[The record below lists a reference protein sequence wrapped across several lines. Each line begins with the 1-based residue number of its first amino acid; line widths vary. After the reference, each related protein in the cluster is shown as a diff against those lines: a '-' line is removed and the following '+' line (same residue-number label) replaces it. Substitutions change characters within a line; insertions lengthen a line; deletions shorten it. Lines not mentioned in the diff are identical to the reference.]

1 MYRRAQATD
10 ASRLQHRRYAS
21 PRAILTILLITA
33 GAISGISAEE
43 IDLET
48 AVALALE
55 SNLGLEGEL
64 QNVMQK
70 KLIADTWW
78 NRFYPSISARATMA
92 RTNEEQEVS
101 GIAPVPES
109 AVIGPSG
116 PTGAFD
122 YVAPFSSEA
131 PRWNLSTAL
140 DMRLDLTLQMVP
152 GIRLAKLDYEAGL
165 ITMQEARRK
174 VERDVTKQ
182 FYQLLLLK
190 EQIELVRQQID
201 AAEGR
206 YEQALLNYEN
216 GLADEYTMLSA
227 RVAWENQKPQLT
239 GLEVQYQ
246 QQLLTFRNDLGV
258 SLTRDLE
265 PVGEIDPPNL
275 TFTLQEITRDLLE
288 QRLDVQQLEFVGT
301 ILEQQYFLTDSNR
314 APVVSF
320 GWSYDPSFEGDPWE
334 DDLFD
339 GDSWGQRSGAFTIT
353 ITQPLDPWLPYSRLR
368 NELASVRRE
377 QERNRIQRQQ
387 ALAGAEIEVRSLIRA
402 TRAAEQTVG
411 ALEFNIDLAERAY
424 ELAEIGYENGLRDLL
439 EVQNAEVELQS
450 ARFELLKQR
459 KQIMDNLLDLE
470 FALNTT
476 IDEIA
481 D

>member
-1 MYRRAQATD
+1 MYRQKGNTTTPRTRHGRNSSATALLVALLL
-10 ASRLQHRRYAS
+10 ASA
-21 PRAILTILLITA
+21 AIPGVT
-33 GAISGISAEE
+33 AEE

-48 AVALALE
+48 AVAMALE

-78 NRFYPSISARATMA
+78 NRFYPSVSARATMA
-92 RTNEEQEVS
+92 RTNEEQEIS
-101 GIAPVPES
+101 GVVPVR
-109 AVIGPSG
+109 
-116 PTGAFD
+116 TGLEPAGTAD
-122 YVAPFSSEA
+122 LVAPFSTEA

-152 GIRLAKLDYEAGL
+152 GIRLAKLDYQAGL
-165 ITMQEARRK
+165 ITLQEARRT

-182 FYQLLLLK
+182 FYQLLLLR

-201 AAEGR
+201 TAEGR
-206 YEQALLNYEN
+206 YRQAQLNYEN
-216 GLADEYTMLSA
+216 GLADEFTMLSA

-246 QQLLTFRNDLGV
+246 QQLLSFRNSLGV

-265 PVGEIDPPNL
+265 PVGEIDPPTL
-275 TFTLQEITRDLLE
+275 TFSLQDITRELLE
-288 QRLDVQQLEFVGT
+288 QRLDIQQLEFVGT
-301 ILEQQYFLTDSNR
+301 ILEQQYFVTDANR
-314 APVVSF
+314 APVLSF
-320 GWSYDPSFEGDPWE
+320 GWSYDPAFGGDPWE
-334 DDLFD
+334 DDLFE
-339 GDSWGQRSGAFTIT
+339 GDSWNQRSGAFSIT
-353 ITQPLDPWLPYSRLR
+353 ITQPLDPWLPFSQLR
-368 NELASVRRE
+368 NELSSVRRE

-402 TRAAEQTVG
+402 TRAAEQTVE

-424 ELAEIGYENGLRDLL
+424 ELAEIGYNNGLRDLL

-450 ARFELLKQR
+450 ARFELVKQR
-459 KQIMDNLLDLE
+459 KQILDNLLDLE

-481 D
+481 E